1 VHVESASDGLPEQWQ
16 SPGGIE
22 GPQFQKAVYDYPNR
36 QSPATLWYHDHAL
49 GITRLNV
56 YAGLAGFY
64 LIRGRSDRRLGLPSG
79 DQEIPL
85 LFQDRMFHENGRYKY
100 PAEFAPE
107 FAGDVSVVNG
117 KAWPTFVVQP
127 RQYRFRLLNGSNGRF
142 FDISLENEKTTARCR
157 PSTRSEPTS
166 ASFKTS
172 CRSDRDRIPPPCFSG
187 RPNGRT
193 SSSTSQSTPAIR
205 SP

>member
-1 VHVESASDGLPEQWQ
+1 
-16 SPGGIE
+16 
-22 GPQFQKAVYDYPNR
+22 
-36 QSPATLWYHDHAL
+36 
-49 GITRLNV
+49 
-56 YAGLAGFY
+56 
-64 LIRGRSDRRLGLPSG
+64 
-79 DQEIPL
+79 
-85 LFQDRMFHENGRYKY
+85 MFHENGRYKY

-142 FDISLENEKTTARCR
+142 FDISLENENDG
-157 PSTRSEPTS
+157 EVPTIYQIGTDLGFLQDVVPIGS
-166 ASFKTS
+166 
-172 CRSDRDRIPPPCFSG
+172 DRIPPPCFSG